1 MENGIKEY
9 QITGDL
15 MKGFLG
21 NISYETVVPE
31 NNESVEI
38 RFYFGKRLME
48 HITESDKTAAAK
60 AWLLNMG
67 KAATE
72 IDKDVLIGMEKTEIN
87 LSVFH
92 NGAYVGCS
100 HRNEIEKH
108 IFISPNEA
116 SDGFIPWNFRGGILR
131 VVLHVYQILNDHTP
145 YELTISGKEGIE

>member
-38 RFYFGKRLME
+38 RFSFGKRLME
-48 HITESDKTAAAK
+48 HITEADKTAAAK

-67 KAATE
+67 K
-72 IDKDVLIGMEKTEIN
+72 M
-87 LSVFH
+87 
-92 NGAYVGCS
+92 Y
-100 HRNEIEKH
+100 
-108 IFISPNEA
+108 
-116 SDGFIPWNFRGGILR
+116 
-131 VVLHVYQILNDHTP
+131 
-145 YELTISGKEGIE
+145 

>member
-1 MENGIKEY
+1 MRYGFT
-9 QITGDL
+9 TG
-15 MKGFLG
+15 
-21 NISYETVVPE
+21 SCAA
-31 NNESVEI
+31 
-38 RFYFGKRLME
+38 
-48 HITESDKTAAAK
+48 AAAK
-60 AWLLNMG
+60 AAAYMLLS
-67 KAATE
+67 
-72 IDKDVLIGMEKTEIN
+72 GMEKTEIN